1 MTSSDPPALLSL
13 REYEKLPYSHLS
25 ETGVRR
31 LEQLTEELGVPL
43 FRFFRTEAQAQQY
56 VGVIEAGGSTIQIL
70 PKIYKEEEKN
80 LGYLIFLLSYT
91 QKQFQLLQTGM
102 GNYERLNG
110 SFLEVWIWHFA
121 THLRHL
127 LRAQWKHSYVEI
139 EERASF
145 LRGKLLTERELAGTE
160 ELYGRYACR
169 YEVFTPDHLLNRV
182 LKFCNGLLLRQTRVP
197 SNRTILQENDALL
210 SEVTHHPVSAKDL
223 DQIHLNRL
231 NRDYEP
237 ILALCR
243 LLLEHSTLDLRAGRI
258 TQLAFVFDMNRL
270 FEKFVAV
277 FLQRHIREI
286 KVGDNRHL
294 KDVNYQHRLGRLFDE
309 FNMDVDLVL
318 TDDTN
323 RSFLLDTKY
332 KALDPE
338 EKHMG
343 LTQTDFYQM
352 YAYGGAGR
360 QRYDEIILLYPTT
373 DAVRRSFHHS
383 GLQLHVRQFNP
394 RVICDPSYG
403 RLNRAAAAAELSKA
417 LLNDNHAV

>member
-1 MTSSDPPALLSL
+1 
-13 REYEKLPYSHLS
+13 
-25 ETGVRR
+25 
-31 LEQLTEELGVPL
+31 LGVPL

-56 VGVIEAGGSTIQIL
+56 VGVIETGGSTIQIL

-80 LGYLIFLLSYT
+80 LSYLIFLLSYT
-91 QKQFQLLQTGM
+91 QKQFQLLQTGT

-121 THLRHL
+121 TQLRHL
-127 LRAQWKHSYVEI
+127 LRAQWKYSYVEI

-210 SEVTHHPVSAKDL
+210 SEVTHRPVSAKDL

-231 NRDYEP
+231 NWDYEP

-258 TQLAFVFDMNRL
+258 IQLAFVFDMNRL

-277 FLQRHIREI
+277 FLRRHMKEI

-318 TDDTN
+318 TDDNN
-323 RSFLLDTKY
+323 RSFLVDTKY
-332 KALDPE
+332 KALDPD

-343 LTQTDFYQM
+343 LAQADFYQM

-360 QRYDEIILLYPTT
+360 HRYDKIILLYPTT
-373 DAVRRSFHHS
+373 DAVRRSFHHG
-383 GLQLHVRQFNP
+383 GLQLHVRQFDP
-394 RVICDPSYG
+394 RAICDPSCG
-403 RLNRAAAAAELSKA
+403 RLDRAAAVAELSQA
-417 LLNDNHAV
+417 LLDDYHAV